1 MENMLLFD
9 PNRHA
14 TTTSKLARDAGEKS
28 GRFSADR
35 AAALRLVKLYPGYTA
50 RMLERKAG
58 VTDGKVRKRLGE
70 LLKLDLVKTGENRT
84 CDVTHMKVKSWW
96 PA

>member
-1 MENMLLFD
+1 MGNMLLFD
-9 PNRHA
+9 PHRHA
-14 TTTSKLARDAGEKS
+14 TTTSKKARDAGEKS

-35 AAALRLVKLYPGYTA
+35 QAALRLVKLYPGYTA
-50 RMLERKAG
+50 RMLEWKAG

-70 LLKLDLVKTGENRT
+70 LLKLALVKNGENRR
-84 CDVTHMKVKSWW
+84 CKVTLMTAKTWW